1 MQVTELNKNR
11 NLVLCKASI
20 WVDETYILKCKSH
33 LEASIYLSVGSQK
46 EMRDLQT
53 RFSYILLNLKCFCNY
68 KICYGSLLVMK
79 ILYFFRGA
87 CSENMT
93 QDKWKIAVNKMT
105 IV

>member
-1 MQVTELNKNR
+1 MQVTELIENR

-53 RFSYILLNLKCFCNY
+53 RF
-68 KICYGSLLVMK
+68 
-79 ILYFFRGA
+79 
-87 CSENMT
+87 
-93 QDKWKIAVNKMT
+93 
-105 IV
+105 